1 MERKSMIKNIIFDC
15 GRVIMQYDEQYIC
28 SFFTENEEDAKT
40 LATIAMH
47 RKYWNAFDEGTLTDE
62 VYLEAVKKEL
72 PERLHTAVE
81 KLLAGWTS
89 HMPPVEGIE
98 AVIAEIKA
106 SGKGLYL
113 LSNFNQRLR
122 NDLHFA
128 PSLLLFDGLVISGE
142 IGMVKP
148 NENIYKYLLD
158 TYKLDPS
165 ECIFVDD
172 REDNIEAGEKLGIKG
187 YLFDGSAEKLRAYL
201 KSEGII

>member
-1 MERKSMIKNIIFDC
+1 
-15 GRVIMQYDEQYIC
+15 
-28 SFFTENEEDAKT
+28 
-40 LATIAMH
+40 MH
-47 RKYWNAFDEGTLTDE
+47 RKYWNAFDEGTLAEKD
-62 VYLEAVKKEL
+62 YLEAVKKEL
-72 PERLHTAVE
+72 PERLHSAVE
-81 KLLAGWTS
+81 GLCATWTS
-89 HMPPVEGIE
+89 HMPPVEGME
-98 AVIAEIKA
+98 AVVAEIKA
-106 SGKGLYL
+106 SGKGIYL
-113 LSNFNQRLR
+113 LSNFNKRLR
-122 NDLHFA
+122 NELYLA

-172 REDNIEAGEKLGIKG
+172 REDNIEAGEKCGIVG

>member
-1 MERKSMIKNIIFDC
+1 MIKNVIFDC
-15 GRVIMQYDEQYIC
+15 GRVIMQYDERYIS
-28 SFFTENEEDAKT
+28 SFFTDDKDDIEMLAKV
-40 LATIAMH
+40 AMH
-47 RKYWNAFDEGTLTDE
+47 RKYWNAFDEGTLTEE
-62 VYLEAVKKEL
+62 VYLSEVKKEL

-81 KLLAGWTS
+81 KLCAEWTY

-113 LSNFNQRLR
+113 LSNFNRRLR
-122 NDLHFA
+122 GELHLA

-148 NENIYKYLLD
+148 NTDIYEYLLR
-158 TYKLDPS
+158 THGLKAE

-172 REDNIEAGEKLGIKG
+172 RLDNIEAGEKCGIAG
-187 YLFDGSAEKLRAYL
+187 YLFDGSAEKLKKYL
-201 KSEGII
+201 KDEGII

>member
-1 MERKSMIKNIIFDC
+1 MIKNIIFDC
-15 GRVIMQYDEQYIC
+15 GKVIMQYDEKYIS
-28 SFFTENEEDAKT
+28 SFFTDDKEDIELLAKV
-40 LATIAMH
+40 AMH
-47 RKYWNAFDEGTLTDE
+47 RKYWNAFDEGKLTED
-62 VYLEAVKKEL
+62 VYLSEVKKEL
-72 PERLHTAVE
+72 PERLHAAVE
-81 KLLAGWTS
+81 KLCAEWTS

-98 AVIAEIKA
+98 SVIAEIKA

-122 NDLHFA
+122 TELHLA

-148 NENIYKYLLD
+148 NENIYRYLLD
-158 TYKLDPS
+158 TYKLDPT

-172 REDNIEAGEKLGIKG
+172 RDDNIEAGEKLGIKG
-187 YLFDGSAEKLRAYL
+187 YLFDGNAEKLRVYL